1 MNKSKIIILLA
12 AVLSLTG
19 CSHSKWAQIEE
30 MKREQREVSAAD
42 RQLRSVGLE
51 REYPLYKRSEF
62 AKNNDVAGYIKFR
75 NDQTRQEE
83 EESTRFYKQAI
94 PSLSEAVRSCVLKS
108 GTPEHYRKSPST
120 CFNQLPY
127 AQRAPL
133 VDKRLGIIPDYRINE
148 VIGPI
153 SKELEAA
160 HDERVTQEW
169 TDTVMRLRAAD
180 RRKVAAQKEAAKR
193 AYDNSIQSLVE

>member
-1 MNKSKIIILLA
+1 MNRNRTVVLLA

-83 EESTRFYKQAI
+83 EEN
-94 PSLSEAVRSCVLKS
+94 
-108 GTPEHYRKSPST
+108 G
-120 CFNQLPY
+120 
-127 AQRAPL
+127 
-133 VDKRLGIIPDYRINE
+133 
-148 VIGPI
+148 
-153 SKELEAA
+153 
-160 HDERVTQEW
+160 
-169 TDTVMRLRAAD
+169 
-180 RRKVAAQKEAAKR
+180 
-193 AYDNSIQSLVE
+193 

>member
-1 MNKSKIIILLA
+1 MNKSKIIILLS
-12 AVLSLTG
+12 AVFLLAG
-19 CSHSKWAQIEE
+19 CSQSRWAREE
-30 MKREQREVSAAD
+30 AVKRESRQTFDSYYKLKAA
-42 RQLRSVGLE
+42 GLKDDYGIYE
-51 REYPLYKRSEF
+51 KSEF
-62 AKNNDVAGYIKFR
+62 AKTNDVAGYIKFR
-75 NDQTRQEE
+75 NDQRRQKEE
-83 EESTRFYKQAI
+83 EPTRIYKQAI

-108 GTPEHYRKSPST
+108 GTPEYYRKSPST

-133 VDKRLGIIPDYRINE
+133 VDKRLGIIPDYRIDE

-160 HDERVTQEW
+160 HDERASQEW

-193 AYDNSIQSLVE
+193 AYENSIQSLVE